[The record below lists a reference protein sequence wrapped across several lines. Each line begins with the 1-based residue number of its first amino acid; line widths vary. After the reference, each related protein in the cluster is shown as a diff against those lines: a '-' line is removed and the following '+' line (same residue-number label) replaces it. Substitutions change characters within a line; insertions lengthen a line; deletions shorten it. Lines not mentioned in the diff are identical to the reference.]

1 MCGITCSTGSGA
13 PSRQQLLVLGYL
25 CRVHVMPLWSLS
37 PSRGAPLRERTRYN
51 NDVRM
56 WNVQHMGACIVRYYM
71 VYRSIV
77 LEDIIVWKYVVAVIV
92 AT

>member
-1 MCGITCSTGSGA
+1 
-13 PSRQQLLVLGYL
+13 
-25 CRVHVMPLWSLS
+25 MPLWSLS
-37 PSRGAPLRERTRYN
+37 PLEGRRSEKEHDIPTTT
-51 NDVRM
+51 VRM